1 MTPPNSKYVSASK
14 PVNRRTAQPAAKAEQ
29 LSPVVQERLAAK
41 WAGQQTRNRFGV
53 PLAEQLLATARPER
67 TPAMTAV
74 SPLLITGGVVCAAS
88 AVGLLLAAIA
98 QSWWFAGGGAV
109 GLAAGVSL
117 VFFSRRSEALPALA
131 APLVPALFDAAS
143 LQAFDR
149 ALQSMAADTPDTV
162 LAALTGL
169 KQQLAR
175 TAQQAANIPADEHFT
190 MDDRLYLTELL
201 RRYVPD
207 SLQAYL
213 QVPKNQRAAPVL
225 EQGESAVSLLLGQL
239 QLLGAELALR
249 EKKLTQSQAENLL
262 RQQRFLASKSSR

>member
-1 MTPPNSKYVSASK
+1 MTLPEPKYVSASK
-14 PVNRRTAQPAAKAEQ
+14 PVNRRTAQPAARAEQ

-41 WAGQQTRNRFGV
+41 WAGQHTRNRFGV
-53 PLAEQLLATARPER
+53 PLAEQLLIAAKPAR
-67 TPAMTAV
+67 TPAM

-98 QSWWFAGGGAV
+98 HSWVFAGGGAA
-109 GLAAGVSL
+109 GLAAGMSL
-117 VFFSRRSEALPALA
+117 VFLNRRSEALSALA
-131 APLVPALFDAAS
+131 APSVPAFFDVAS

-149 ALQSMAADTPDTV
+149 ALQSMAADAPDTV
-162 LAALTGL
+162 VSALTSL

-175 TAQQAANIPADEHFT
+175 TAQQAANAPVDEHFT
-190 MDDRLYLTELL
+190 MDDRLYLTELV

-207 SLQAYL
+207 SLQAFL
-213 QVPKNQRAAPVL
+213 QVPRDQRAAPVL
-225 EQGESAVSLLLGQL
+225 GRGESAVSLLLGQL

-249 EKKLTQSQAENLL
+249 EKKLTQSQSENLL

>member
-1 MTPPNSKYVSASK
+1 MTLPEPKYVSASK

-41 WAGQQTRNRFGV
+41 WAGQQTRNRFGA
-53 PLAEQLLATARPER
+53 PLAEQLLVAARPAH
-67 TPAMTAV
+67 TPAMR
-74 SPLLITGGVVCAAS
+74 PLLITGGMVCAAS

-98 QSWWFAGGGAV
+98 HSWVFAGGSAA
-109 GLAAGVSL
+109 GLAAGMSL
-117 VFFSRRSEALPALA
+117 VFLNRRSEALSALA
-131 APLVPALFDAAS
+131 APSVPAFFDVAS

-149 ALQSMAADTPDTV
+149 ALQSMAADAPDTV
-162 LAALTGL
+162 VSALTSL

-175 TAQQAANIPADEHFT
+175 TAQQAANAPVDEHFT
-190 MDDRLYLTELL
+190 MDDRLYLTELV

-207 SLQAYL
+207 SLQAFL
-213 QVPKNQRAAPVL
+213 QVPRDRRAAPVL
-225 EQGESAVSLLLGQL
+225 ERGESAVSLLLGQL

-249 EKKLTQSQAENLL
+249 EKKLTQSQSENLL

>member
-53 PLAEQLLATARPER
+53 PLAEQLLATAKPER
-67 TPAMTAV
+67 TSAMR
-74 SPLLITGGVVCAAS
+74 PLLITGGVVCAAS
-88 AVGLLLAAIA
+88 AVGLLLGAIA
-98 QSWWFAGGGAV
+98 QSWWLAGGGAV

-117 VFFSRRSEALPALA
+117 VFFSRRTEALSALA

-149 ALQSMAADTPDTV
+149 ALQSMAADAPDTV
-162 LAALTGL
+162 VTALTGL

-175 TAQQAANIPADEHFT
+175 TAQQAANTSEDEHFT

-213 QVPKNQRAAPVL
+213 QVPKDQRAAPVL
-225 EQGESAVSLLLGQL
+225 QQGESAVSLLLGQL

>member
-1 MTPPNSKYVSASK
+1 MTLPEPKYVSASK
-14 PVNRRTAQPAAKAEQ
+14 PVNRRTAQPAARAEQ

-41 WAGQQTRNRFGV
+41 WAGQHTRNRFGV
-53 PLAEQLLATARPER
+53 PLAEQLLIAAKPAG

-98 QSWWFAGGGAV
+98 HSWVFAGGGAA
-109 GLAAGVSL
+109 GLAAGMSL
-117 VFFSRRSEALPALA
+117 VFLNRRSEALSALA
-131 APLVPALFDAAS
+131 APSVPAFFDAAS

-149 ALQSMAADTPDTV
+149 ALQSMAADAPDTV
-162 LAALTGL
+162 VSALTSL

-175 TAQQAANIPADEHFT
+175 TAQQAANAPVDEHFT
-190 MDDRLYLTELL
+190 MDDRLYLTELV

-207 SLQAYL
+207 SLQAFL
-213 QVPKNQRAAPVL
+213 QVPRDQRAAPVL
-225 EQGESAVSLLLGQL
+225 GRGESAVSLLLGQL

>member
-53 PLAEQLLATARPER
+53 PLAEQLLTTAGPER

-88 AVGLLLAAIA
+88 AVGLLLAAIE
-98 QSWWFAGGGAV
+98 QSWWF
-109 GLAAGVSL
+109 AAGVSL
-117 VFFSRRSEALPALA
+117 VFFSRRPEALSALA

-213 QVPKNQRAAPVL
+213 QVPKDQRAAPML